1 MSSGLLRATST
12 PVKAKEKAFGY
23 LRTSGKGQIGNDGF
37 PRQREAIARYA
48 KANGIQISQEFA
60 DEAVSGTVDAMDR
73 PGLTDLFVALKS
85 NGVRTVVVESATR
98 LARDLMIS
106 EIILGEF
113 RKIGVRVV
121 SADGGIDLTLG
132 NDDPSGK
139 LIRQILGAVA
149 EWEKCALVQKLRA
162 SRLRIR
168 RAGGRCEGQKPY
180 GHTPQEAKVVDS
192 IVEQRKAGKSYV
204 TIADQ
209 LNAEG
214 IQSRS
219 GKRWHPTQVQRVIR
233 RALPMGK
240 PES

>member
-1 MSSGLLRATST
+1 M
-12 PVKAKEKAFGY
+12 KEKAFGY

-37 PRQREAIARYA
+37 PRQREAIASYA
-48 KANGIQISQEFA
+48 KAHKIQIVQEFS
-60 DEAVSGTVDAMDR
+60 DEAVSGTTDAMDR
-73 PGLTDLFVALKS
+73 AGLTDLFVAIKA
-85 NGVRTVVVESATR
+85 NGVRLVIVENATR

-113 RKIGVRVV
+113 RKIGVRVL

-168 RAGGRCEGQKPY
+168 RAGGVCEGKKPF
-180 GHTPQEAKVVDS
+180 GQTPDEKQVVES
-192 IVEQRKAGKSYV
+192 ILEHRKSGKSYAA
-204 TIADQ
+204 IAEI
-209 LNAEG
+209 LNAAG
-214 IQSRS
+214 VSSRQ
-219 GKRWHPTQVQRVIR
+219 GQKWHPTTIQRILQRVK
-233 RALPMGK
+233 AN
-240 PES
+240 

>member
-1 MSSGLLRATST
+1 LTKKKNAR
-12 PVKAKEKAFGY
+12 Y

-37 PRQREAIARYA
+37 PRQRDAIARYA
-48 KANGIQISQEFA
+48 KANKMEIVQEFS
-60 DEAVSGTVDAMDR
+60 DEAVSGTADAMDR
-73 PGLTDLFVALKS
+73 AGLTDLLVALKA
-85 NGVRTVVVESATR
+85 NGVRTVLVENATR

-113 RKIGVRVV
+113 RKIGVRVI

-168 RAGGRCEGQKPY
+168 RAGGTCEGKKPY
-180 GHTPQEAKVVDS
+180 GHTPDEQKVVQY
-192 IVEQRKAGKSYV
+192 ILTLRNEKKAFT
-204 TIADQ
+204 TIAEQ
-209 LNAEG
+209 LNGE
-214 IQSRS
+214 QVKSRS
-219 GKRWHPTQVQRVIR
+219 GGKWHTTQIQRIVKG
-233 RALPMGK
+233 AAK
-240 PES
+240 

>member
-1 MSSGLLRATST
+1 MKT
-12 PVKAKEKAFGY
+12 KAFTY

-37 PRQREAIARYA
+37 PRQRETITRYA
-48 KANGIQISQEFA
+48 KTHKIEIVQEFS
-60 DEAVSGTVDAMDR
+60 DEAVSGTTDAMDR
-73 PGLTDLFVALKS
+73 NGLTDLFVALKA
-85 NGVRTVVVESATR
+85 NGVRLVLVENATR

-113 RKIGVRVV
+113 RKIGVRVI

-168 RAGGRCEGQKPY
+168 RAGGTCEGKKPY
-180 GHTPQEAKVVDS
+180 GHTPDEMKVVES
-192 IVEQRKAGKSYV
+192 ILEHRKSGKSFV
-204 TIADQ
+204 ATSNA
-209 LNAEG
+209 LNANG
-214 IQSRS
+214 VKSRS
-219 GKRWHPTQVQRVIR
+219 GKQWHPTQIQRVIQ
-233 RALPMGK
+233 RA
-240 PES
+240 EVTR